1 MTIVP
6 VILCGGSGTRLW
18 PVSRDSF
25 PKQFVPLLGELST
38 FQATLKRVADSAL
51 FGKPVVVTNEKFRF
65 LAEEQAAN
73 VGIPVDIVMEPMP
86 RDSAAAIAAS
96 AVYLHR
102 YRAGTIGLVLAADHV
117 VADLAGFASSVRK
130 AIPAAEAGHIVTFG
144 IVPTHPSTAY
154 GYIRPGGPVEGEARN
169 VAMFLEKPD
178 ATKAGELIAD
188 GSLWNSGNF
197 MFRPD
202 VMLAEIEA
210 YAPDIAAAASEAV
223 TNHTMDLGALRLNE
237 EAFAKAPK
245 ISIDYAVMQKTKR
258 AAVVKAAFDWSDIG
272 TWGALWEASERD
284 EKGNRLS
291 GNVRLLETSGSL
303 VHSEDVLTTVAGLDD
318 VVVVT
323 TRDAVF
329 VASREASGDVKALVE
344 DMKAQSV
351 REASEHLKM
360 YRPWG
365 AYQRIDVGSRFQVKR
380 ITVKPGGRLSLQKHH
395 HRSEHWVV
403 VSGTAEVTVGE
414 KIMELHE
421 NESTY
426 IPIGEVHRLANP
438 GKVPL
443 EIIEVQVGSYTG
455 EDDIVRLEDVY
466 GRG

>member
-6 VILCGGSGTRLW
+6 IILCGGSGTRLW

-38 FQATLKRVADSAL
+38 FQATLKRVADGGL

-65 LAEEQAAN
+65 LAEEQAAAA
-73 VGIPVDIVMEPMP
+73 GIAVDIIMEPMP

-96 AVYLHR
+96 AHYLKHH
-102 YRAGTIGLVLAADHV
+102 RAGTIGLVLAADHV
-117 VADLAGFASSVRK
+117 VADIAGFAASVR
-130 AIPAAEAGHIVTFG
+130 AAVPAAEAGRIVTFG
-144 IVPTHPSTAY
+144 IAPTHPSTAY
-154 GYIRPGGPVEGEARN
+154 GYIRLGEAVEGDAKA

-178 ATKAGELIAD
+178 AVKAGQLIAE
-188 GSLWNSGNF
+188 GCLWNSGNF
-197 MFRPD
+197 MFQPD
-202 VMLAEIEA
+202 AMLAEIQAFAPEIADAAGEA
-210 YAPDIAAAASEAV
+210 LAH
-223 TNHTMDLGALRLNE
+223 HTMDLGALRLG
-237 EAFAKAPK
+237 EAEFAKAPK
-245 ISIDYAVMQKTKR
+245 ISIDYAVMQKTKL
-258 AAVVKAAFDWSDIG
+258 AAVVKASFDWSDIG
-272 TWGALWEASERD
+272 TWGALWEASDRD
-284 EKGNRLS
+284 DKGNRVS
-291 GNVRLLETSGSL
+291 GNVTLLGTSGSL
-303 VHSEDVLTTVAGLDD
+303 VHSDDVLTTVAGLDD

-329 VASREASGDVKALVE
+329 VASREASGDVKKLVE
-344 DMKAQSV
+344 DMKAKGV

-365 AYQRIDVGSRFQVKR
+365 AYQRIDIGNRFQVKR

-403 VSGTAEVTVGE
+403 VSGTAEVTVGDRV
-414 KIMELHE
+414 MELHE

-426 IPIGEVHRLANP
+426 IPIGEIHRLANP

-455 EDDIVRLEDVY
+455 EDDIVRIEDVY

>member
-38 FQATLKRVADSAL
+38 FQGTLKRVADPAL
-51 FGKPVVVTNEKFRF
+51 FGKPVIVTNEKFRF
-65 LAEEQAAN
+65 LAEEQAAAI
-73 VGIPVDIVMEPMP
+73 GIPVDIIMEPMP

-96 AVYLHR
+96 AHYLVHH
-102 YRAGTIGLVLAADHV
+102 RAGTIGLVLAADHV
-117 VADLAGFASSVRK
+117 VGNTAGFALSVRA
-130 AIPAAEAGHIVTFG
+130 AIPAAEAGKIVTFG
-144 IVPTHPSTAY
+144 IMPTHASTAY
-154 GYIRPGGPVEGEARN
+154 GYIRSGDSVEGEAN
-169 VAMFLEKPD
+169 AVAMFLEKPD
-178 ATKAGELIAD
+178 TVKASQLIAENC
-188 GSLWNSGNF
+188 LWNSGNF

-202 VMLAEIEA
+202 AILSEITAFAPEIAEAAGEALA
-210 YAPDIAAAASEAV
+210 
-223 TNHTMDLGALRLNE
+223 NHTMDLGAIRLDE

-245 ISIDYAVMQKTKR
+245 ISIDYAVMQKTKL

-272 TWGALWEASERD
+272 TWDALWEASDRD
-284 EKGNRLS
+284 ELGNRTS
-291 GNVRLLETSGSL
+291 GNVTLLDTKNSL
-303 VHSEDVLTTVAGLDD
+303 IYSDDVLTTVAGLDD
-318 VVVVT
+318 IVVVT
-323 TRDAVF
+323 TRDAVL
-329 VASREASGDVKALVE
+329 VASREASGNVKTLVE
-344 DMKAQSV
+344 DMKAKGV

-365 AYQRIDVGSRFQVKR
+365 AYQRIDIGSRFQVKR

-403 VSGTAEVTVGE
+403 VSGTAEVTVGD
-414 KIMELHE
+414 KVMELHE

-426 IPIGEVHRLANP
+426 IPIGEIHRLANP
-438 GKVPL
+438 GKVTL

-455 EDDIVRLEDVY
+455 EDDIVRIEDVY

>member
-1 MTIVP
+1 MPIVP

-25 PKQFVPLLGELST
+25 PKQFVALLGDYST
-38 FQATLKRVADSAL
+38 FQATLKRVADPAL

-65 LAEEQAAN
+65 LAEEQANAIG
-73 VGIPVDIVMEPMP
+73 VPVEIVMEPIP

-96 AVYLHR
+96 AHYLHR
-102 YRAGTIGLVLAADHV
+102 FRAGTVGLVLAADHV
-117 VADLAGFASSVRK
+117 VTDIAGFQASVK
-130 AIPAAEAGHIVTFG
+130 AALPAAENGRIVTFG
-144 IVPTHPSTAY
+144 ISPTHPSTAY
-154 GYIRPGGPVEGEARN
+154 GYIRPGETIDADAQA

-178 ATKAGELIAD
+178 ATKAAQLIGE
-188 GSLWNSGNF
+188 GCLWNSGNF
-197 MFRPD
+197 MFKPD
-202 VMLAEIEA
+202 TMLAEIEA
-210 YAPDIAAAASEAV
+210 FAPEIAAAAGEALSH
-223 TNHTMDLGALRLNE
+223 HTTDLGALRLG
-237 EAFAKAPK
+237 EAEFAQAPK
-245 ISIDYAVMQKTKR
+245 ISIDYAVMQKTKL
-258 AAVVKAAFDWSDIG
+258 AAVVKARFDWSDIG
-272 TWGALWEASERD
+272 TWDALWEASPRD
-284 EKGNRLS
+284 ERGNRIS
-291 GNVRLLETSGSL
+291 GQVKLLETSGSL
-303 VHSEDVLTTVAGLDD
+303 VHSDDVLTTVAGLDD

-329 VASREASGDVKALVE
+329 VSSREASGDVKKLVE
-344 DMKAQSV
+344 EMKAKGV

-365 AYQRIDVGSRFQVKR
+365 AYQRIDIGNRFQVKR

-403 VSGTAEVTVGE
+403 VSGTAEVTVGD

-426 IPIGEVHRLANP
+426 IPIGEIHRLANP

-455 EDDIVRLEDVY
+455 EDDIVRIEDVY

>member
-38 FQATLKRVADSAL
+38 FQATLKRVADPTL

-73 VGIPVDIVMEPMP
+73 VGVSVDIVMEPIP
-86 RDSAAAIAAS
+86 RDSAAAIAAA

-102 YRAGTIGLVLAADHV
+102 YRAGAIGLVLAADHV
-117 VADLAGFASSVRK
+117 VVDLAGFAASVRK

-154 GYIRPGGPVEGEARN
+154 GYIKPGDAVEGEARN

-178 ATKAGELIAD
+178 AAKASELIAD
-188 GSLWNSGNF
+188 GCLWNSGNF

-202 VMLAEIEA
+202 VMLTEIET
-210 YAPDIAAAASEAV
+210 YAPDIAIAASDAIA
-223 TNHTMDLGALRLNE
+223 NHTMDLGALRLNE

-245 ISIDYAVMQKTKR
+245 ISIDYAVMQKTKH

-318 VVVVT
+318 VVVIT

-344 DMKAQSV
+344 DMKSQGV

-403 VSGTAEVTVGE
+403 VSGTAEVTVGQ

>member
-6 VILCGGSGTRLW
+6 IILCGGSGTRLW

-38 FQATLKRVADSAL
+38 FQATLKRVADGTL

-65 LAEEQAAN
+65 LAEEQAAV
-73 VGIPVDIVMEPMP
+73 VGIAVDIVMEPMP

-96 AVYLHR
+96 AHYLHR

-117 VADLAGFASSVRK
+117 VADIAGFAASVRA
-130 AIPAAEAGHIVTFG
+130 AIPAAEAGRIVTFG
-144 IVPTHPSTAY
+144 ITPTNGSTAY
-154 GYIRPGGPVEGEARN
+154 GYIRPGEAIEGDAKS

-178 ATKAGELIAD
+178 AVKAGQLIAE
-188 GSLWNSGNF
+188 GCLWNSGNF
-197 MFRPD
+197 MFEPGA
-202 VMLAEIEA
+202 MLAEIETF
-210 YAPDIAAAASEAV
+210 APDIAAAASEALAH
-223 TNHTMDLGALRLNE
+223 HTMDLGALRLG
-237 EAFAKAPK
+237 EAEFSKAPK
-245 ISIDYAVMQKTKR
+245 ISIDYAVMQKTKL
-258 AAVVKAAFDWSDIG
+258 AAVIKASFDWSDIG

-284 EKGNRLS
+284 AKGNRVS
-291 GNVRLLETSGSL
+291 GNVSLLGTTGSL
-303 VHSEDVLTTVAGLDD
+303 VHSDDVLTTVAGLDD

-329 VASREASGDVKALVE
+329 VASRDASGDVKTLVE
-344 DMKAQSV
+344 EMKSKGV
-351 REASEHLKM
+351 REATEHLKM

-365 AYQRIDVGSRFQVKR
+365 AYQRIDIGNRFQVKR

-403 VSGTAEVTVGE
+403 VSGTAEVTVGD

-426 IPIGEVHRLANP
+426 IPIGEIHRLANP

-455 EDDIVRLEDVY
+455 EDDIVRIEDVY

>member
-6 VILCGGSGTRLW
+6 IILCGGSGTRLW

-38 FQATLKRVADSAL
+38 FQATLKRVADPTL

-73 VGIPVDIVMEPMP
+73 VGVPIDIVMEPMP

-102 YRAGTIGLVLAADHV
+102 YRAGTIGLALAADHV

-154 GYIRPGGPVEGEARN
+154 GYIRPGGPVEGEARK

-178 ATKAGELIAD
+178 ATKAGELLAD
-188 GSLWNSGNF
+188 GCLWNSGNF